1 MRAINQ
7 SNSQLTFGRYTN
19 FAGYASFAGCTNFAG
34 YALVALV
41 CFGSGVSLGA
51 DNQPIERGI
60 DDNKVMSRVQLVG
73 VIADGSGTNKGIA
86 VIKDTETGRS
96 YAIKTGDSLP
106 GVRHIVLTN
115 VQRDGLEFK
124 STDQKYVIRPFI
136 NTDPTAKASELAVQ
150 NPADADQPADQND
163 GPGLFEKWAVGATEG
178 DAGGI
183 SPEALKTLQKKF
195 ESLGK
200 DESNKERM
208 RADNSRAE
216 TEKVTLDSEDSV
228 IFEED
233 VSEDF

>member
-1 MRAINQ
+1 MRALNE
-7 SNSQLTFGRYTN
+7 SNSQRMFGGYT
-19 FAGYASFAGCTNFAG
+19 SFAG
-34 YALVALV
+34 YALLALV
-41 CFGSGVSLGA
+41 CFGSGVSLAA

-60 DDNKVMSRVQLVG
+60 DDSKVMSRVQLVG

-96 YAIKTGDSLP
+96 YAIRTGDSLP
-106 GVRHIVLTN
+106 GVSHIVLTN

-124 STDQKYVIRPFI
+124 STDQKYVVRPFI
-136 NTDPTAKASELAVQ
+136 NTDSTAKDSELAAQ
-150 NPADADQPADQND
+150 NPANADQTTDQND

-208 RADNSRAE
+208 RADNARAE
-216 TEKVTLDSEDSV
+216 TERVTSDSEDSV

>member
-1 MRAINQ
+1 MHALNE
-7 SNSQLTFGRYTN
+7 SKSQRMFGR
-19 FAGYASFAGCTNFAG
+19 CTNYVGYTSFAG
-34 YALVALV
+34 YALIALL
-41 CFGSGVSLGA
+41 CLGSGVSLGA

-106 GVRHIVLTN
+106 GVSHIVLTN

-124 STDQKYVIRPFI
+124 STGQKYVVRPFI
-136 NTDPTAKASELAVQ
+136 NTDSTTKASELAAQ
-150 NPADADQPADQND
+150 NPADADQTTDQHD
-163 GPGLFEKWAVGATEG
+163 GPGLFEKWAVGATAG

-200 DESNKERM
+200 EESNKDRM
-208 RADNSRAE
+208 RADNARAE
-216 TEKVTLDSEDSV
+216 TERVTSDSEDSV

-233 VSEDF
+233 FSEDF